1 MGLND
6 KIVNSN
12 IFMDGELEQKSN
24 MYILHNTFSKRKPL
38 HGFRHTLPYVQILHI
53 LRITTIL
60 VKINTHILRVHS
72 LKEYAML

>member
-24 MYILHNTFSKRKPL
+24 MYILHNTFSKRIPL
-38 HGFRHTLPYVQILHI
+38 QGLGIHYHMCKFCTY
-53 LRITTIL
+53 
-60 VKINTHILRVHS
+60 
-72 LKEYAML
+72 